1 MACWRRVSI
10 SRCQNKPESRPVFIT
25 VSDTDLP
32 PGQFGGMAVASV
44 INHATAVAFQTEP
57 MKIAIATDDY
67 VRVAGHAGQAARWL
81 LFDCAP
87 RHDIGEPVRIEL
99 SKPQIFHHWESTDPH
114 PLDGIEIIV
123 ARSAGDG
130 FLRRMQKRGVDVL
143 LTSEAL
149 AEAALLKILAGE
161 ALPDP
166 RWDVS
171 LALCRLRD
179 LFSRH

>member
-1 MACWRRVSI
+1 
-10 SRCQNKPESRPVFIT
+10 
-25 VSDTDLP
+25 
-32 PGQFGGMAVASV
+32 MAVASV
-44 INHATAVAFQTEP
+44 IVRATAVAFQTDQ
-57 MKIAIATDDY
+57 MKIAIATEDY

-87 RHDIGEPVRIEL
+87 GHDIGQPVRVEL
-99 SKPQIFHHWESTDPH
+99 SKPQIFHHWESAEPH

-143 LTSEAL
+143 LTSEPL
-149 AEAALLKILAGE
+149 ADAALLKILAGE